1 VHVLWDRPQ
10 TAMSALPV
18 MDTEIKGMHFY
29 MSVMA
34 NARNVWSCG
43 KHDIQRVDIERQIFP
58 NSDIPGE
65 IPE

>member
-1 VHVLWDRPQ
+1 
-10 TAMSALPV
+10 MSALPV

-43 KHDIQRVDIERQIFP
+43 IPDLQIKEGNVF
-58 NSDIPGE
+58 S
-65 IPE
+65 